1 MKNRLYSASI
11 ASAVLMIL
19 FFLSGCSKKE
29 VTQFGQFG
37 LHLSTQIDTNTV
49 AVEGQLYPDH
59 NGRLMAIN
67 DARFYI
73 SSVSLQKTDG
83 SWYTIPGSLL
93 LKTYEKQDYNITSVV
108 PSGNYSAIKFYVGL
122 DSLTNAINPAVDSN
136 ATNQDSVLSSTLEPN
151 MYFGAGEGFKFFYF
165 SGYILPSGSHSPV
178 AVNYQIGGN
187 ANRQLVTMSGLN
199 FTVSQGRV
207 HFVSI
212 VCDYGKLFEGITI
225 SNSLNGNGNSFG
237 NTAQA
242 NTATLVADSIPNMF
256 SYVPFQP

>member
-1 MKNRLYSASI
+1 MTLSKYMFAFAI
-11 ASAVLMIL
+11 ASL
-19 FFLSGCSKKE
+19 FLFAGCKKDGP
-29 VTQFGQFG
+29 QFGQFG

-151 MYFGAGEGFKFFYF
+151 MYFGAG
-165 SGYILPSGSHSPV
+165 
-178 AVNYQIGGN
+178 
-187 ANRQLVTMSGLN
+187 NRL
-199 FTVSQGRV
+199 
-207 HFVSI
+207 
-212 VCDYGKLFEGITI
+212 
-225 SNSLNGNGNSFG
+225 
-237 NTAQA
+237 
-242 NTATLVADSIPNMF
+242 
-256 SYVPFQP
+256 